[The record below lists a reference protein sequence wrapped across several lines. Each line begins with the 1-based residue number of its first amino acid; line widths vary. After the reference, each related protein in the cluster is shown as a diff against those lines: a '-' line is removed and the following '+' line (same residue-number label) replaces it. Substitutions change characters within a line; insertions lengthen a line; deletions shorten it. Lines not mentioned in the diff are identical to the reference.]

1 MSKYIDSIYKTHN
14 NVFIFTPLIVN
25 FYNNLEVTQKNILLA
40 YLVLPMTLHEDS
52 RNTLKNTK
60 VTSSIHTYRNKKDN
74 LFGLPE
80 RVQNYKEITNNCLQ
94 YALNQKW
101 LQMNEDLSIDVLKN
115 QGNNLGGLDIS
126 YRASS
131 NLYKVF
137 KNMEVVTI
145 YKLLGIK
152 NL

>member
-40 YLVLPMTLHEDS
+40 YLVLPMTLHKDS
-52 RNTLKNTK
+52 RNILKNVK
-60 VTSSIHTYRNKKDN
+60 VTSSIHTYRKKKDN

-101 LQMNEDLSIDVLKN
+101 LQMNEDLSIDMLKN
-115 QGNNLGGLDIS
+115 QDNNLGGLDIS

>member
-40 YLVLPMTLHEDS
+40 YLVLPMTLHKDS
-52 RNTLKNTK
+52 RNTLKNART
-60 VTSSIHTYRNKKDN
+60 TSSIHTYRNKKDN

-115 QGNNLGGLDIS
+115 QGNNLGNLDIS
-126 YRASS
+126 YKASS
-131 NLYKVF
+131 NLCKVF